1 MSSPVATIA
10 DALIAFILSLLRD
23 PDAAEKFADDP
34 HGAMAENG
42 VQGASVGDVR
52 DVKPVIVDHPQV
64 EPKPPTHSAQTSGA
78 ERNLVNAEPD
88 EVIVEISRIMNQ
100 FTTVDA
106 RSTVSTVVDARATI
120 VDQSV
125 NQSIWTEGGDVTQ
138 QFDQE
143 AVIASGDRA
152 VAAGNDAS
160 TIDQDL
166 DLTVGD
172 VSVGNDTYTDSFND
186 AEVDVSAPQQTAP
199 DPAEQAPG
207 VEPEATPA
215 PEAAEPE
222 AAKPEVAGPEAAEPA
237 AVEPAAVE
245 PAVVEAPQTPASL
258 PEPADTL
265 ETVLTTE
272 SGDTYDP
279 GTAALP
285 VEEVVIDDPVDE

>member
-23 PDAAEKFADDP
+23 PDAAENFAEDP
-34 HGAMAENG
+34 QGAMAENG
-42 VQGASVGDVR
+42 VQGASLSDVR

-64 EPKPPTHSAQTSGA
+64 EPRPPTHSSQTSGA

-160 TIDQDL
+160 AIDQDI

-172 VSVGNDTYTDSFND
+172 VAVGNDTYTDSFND
-186 AEVDVSAPQQTAP
+186 ADVEVSPPLTVP
-199 DPAEQAPG
+199 DPAAQVPG
-207 VEPEATPA
+207 VQPEGA
-215 PEAAEPE
+215 PEPDVAEPD
-222 AAKPEVAGPEAAEPA
+222 AVDPAAAEPA
-237 AVEPAAVE
+237 VADPVATEPAVVE
-245 PAVVEAPQTPASL
+245 PAVIEAPQTPASL

-265 ETVLTTE
+265 ETDLTTTE
-272 SGDTYDP
+272 SGDAYDP
-279 GTAALP
+279 GAAALP
-285 VEEVVIDDPVDE
+285 VEEVVIEDPVDE